1 MINDDYWGQSNPTQP
16 EPSTMS
22 YSKFTLTSA
31 KRAFGLQT
39 QESRDLFAN
48 LPSTDIS
55 AWLKEAYSYGL
66 DAAIASDS
74 EKARSEMIITPMLLE
89 LKKQAG
95 NINLFSGIDFNVD
108 EEIGLN
114 GVCDF
119 LITSSKETLAVEA
132 PVLVIVEAK
141 KENIAGGLGQCIA
154 EMYAAKLFN
163 EKDDFYVSAI
173 HGVVTTGSAWKFLRL
188 TESSVLID
196 TSEYFIN
203 DPAKIL
209 GILLNFINF
218 SKNPLLPFN

>member
-1 MINDDYWGQSNPTQP
+1 MVRRFAYI
-16 EPSTMS
+16 TMS
-22 YSKFTLTSA
+22 YGKFTLTSA

-39 QESRDLFAN
+39 QESRDTFAN
-48 LPSTDIS
+48 LPSCEIS

-95 NINLFSGIDFNVD
+95 NINLFSGVDFTVD

-114 GVCDF
+114 GICDF
-119 LITSSKETLAVEA
+119 LITSSPETLAVEA
-132 PVLVIVEAK
+132 PVLVVVEAK
-141 KENIAGGLGQCIA
+141 KENIAAGLGQCIA

-163 EKDDFYVSAI
+163 EKDDFHFAAI

-188 TESSVLID
+188 TESSVVID
-196 TSEYFIN
+196 TTEYFIN
-203 DPAKIL
+203 DPNKIL

-218 SKNPLLPFN
+218 SKNP